1 MLQTDYNE
9 KESCHLSI
17 FSNHALTGEHALVTG
32 ATGGIGYETAL
43 LLASMGA
50 DVTITGRRQ
59 AALETLKKDII
70 QQNPHAQVFTFSA
83 DIGKEE
89 DRRQLVERAH
99 EQHGFISLLVNSAG
113 VVGGNVVEKLTQSE
127 MERIMHINYTATVLL
142 TQLVYENMRKHRKGA
157 IVNVSSLSGLRGT
170 RGNTAYA
177 ASKFALIGFTHSMAV
192 EAVSHGIRVNAVCP
206 GYVETEMGK
215 QAIQNKAER
224 ENRSFEDQLKIAK
237 NSIPSGRLTEPKEVA
252 HTIAY
257 LLSEAG
263 ANIVGESIKIS
274 GGSVLR

>member
-1 MLQTDYNE
+1 M
-9 KESCHLSI
+9 SI